1 MSRNMEFI
9 CEIKILNVF
18 NILFYSKL
26 DDWKIFNNF
35 GWLMFVGLV
44 EIFLYVN
51 FVIFKNWYI
60 GKFVCLI

>member
-1 MSRNMEFI
+1 MCRNMEFI

-44 EIFLYVN
+44 ERFLYVN